1 MRRPPIRT
9 EDGIP
14 MTTDS
19 GANFEYREWVVR
31 VEVTDAGE
39 GFLGGADLLRK
50 GQHKCRLVLST
61 SRLDATAARHALGTK
76 ARDFIDDWLSR
87 NETGQ
92 SRFSDL

>member
-1 MRRPPIRT
+1 
-9 EDGIP
+9 

>member
-1 MRRPPIRT
+1 
-9 EDGIP
+9 

-19 GANFEYREWVVR
+19 GADFEYREWVVR
-31 VEVTDAGE
+31 VEVTGVREALSGD
-39 GFLGGADLLRK
+39 ADLIRK

-61 SRLDATAARHALGTK
+61 SRLDATAARLALGTK